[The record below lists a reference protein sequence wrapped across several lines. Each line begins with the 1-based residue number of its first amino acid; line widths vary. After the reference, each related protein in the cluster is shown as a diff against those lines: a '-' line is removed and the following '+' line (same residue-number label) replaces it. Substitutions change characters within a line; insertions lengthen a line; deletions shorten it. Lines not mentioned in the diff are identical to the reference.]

1 MKRMTV
7 SWVVLLAVGALSAAA
22 TVRIAGGGTDG
33 ATPAAAGRPVRTA
46 GQPRYPSAA
55 EFARVF
61 VGTTN
66 QFAMEHGDSKRISH
80 ADCVQAS
87 PGHYMCSYVVMRRR
101 GAPRECFLMQARWT
115 PEKASTITVTLAGRV
130 RRCGSL
136 QEALDSLE

>member
-7 SWVVLLAVGALSAAA
+7 SWVALLAVGALSAAV

-33 ATPAAAGRPVRTA
+33 ATPAAAGRPGRTA
-46 GQPRYPSAA
+46 AQPPFPSAA
-55 EFARVF
+55 GFGRVF

-66 QFAMEHGDSKRISH
+66 QFAMEHGDSKRIGH

-101 GAPRECFLMQARWT
+101 GAPREGCL
-115 PEKASTITVTLAGRV
+115 V
-130 RRCGSL
+130 R
-136 QEALDSLE
+136 